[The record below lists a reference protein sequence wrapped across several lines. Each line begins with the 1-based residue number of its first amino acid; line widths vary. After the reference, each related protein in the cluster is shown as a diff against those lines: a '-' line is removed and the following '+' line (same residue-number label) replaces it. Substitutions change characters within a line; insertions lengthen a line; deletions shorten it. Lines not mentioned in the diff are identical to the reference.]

1 MRVDQALYG
10 TIRNGHGLR
19 CASGDRRLAAD
30 LAQRLDLPDTE
41 PLGADWSPVT
51 SGFPSRDRYV
61 LARTFSDP
69 TVGRSGMVISHALI
83 CDLAEIVGVDDLRA
97 LLAHLITSAAT
108 APDAV
113 EPLDVSPGQG
123 IPPASLDLADAAQA
137 LVARG
142 NGPVVRIGSDGF
154 EELIVALWGRL
165 WPTLRGKLYFRL
177 SFSPKDVVEKPGP
190 TIVCTP
196 ASLIGRWQDQRI
208 VGRNVA
214 GGLKAAGMIDGS
226 PEGGEL
232 RAFGGRMGAEL
243 DSFQDLQLLEQA
255 HAMATASPDTVARLV
270 SAARLVE
277 RLSPDPAR
285 GAAEKEAIVGRLARA
300 LPNATPSEILT
311 LRNLA
316 LPGFATSGALWK
328 GLEDWLADSSHPV
341 QHDAEA
347 VTIVTDALVG
357 TDAVERWRAAAR
369 RGLERSSTAPG
380 GAFAAAFWR
389 WAKAASSTSSP
400 LIALV
405 AADCEALDA
414 VIAAA
419 PTELDAATAKPII
432 ETAARFGLP
441 RLHAVA
447 AGASMKPA
455 DAARVQS
462 AVEKGADPAAMRLA
476 LRRAKPDEILD
487 IFADVPDDRVLTI
500 AGEAVAKDP
509 KLLARR
515 DMSTVP
521 NRRIW
526 TAALKEDPAAWDGP
540 AEPRKAFDQLL
551 GEQIDGAHA
560 SAELLDRLST
570 TPLADVTSFARRGEL
585 WAKLPA
591 PIRDRLLAATV
602 DAWFARAVTGA
613 KETAPEAPLADRIL
627 VDARLEQVVD
637 RVTAREIAEGL
648 RLIDGLGGLD
658 ANRFRTWVLTAVR
671 STRPL
676 SSADAELI
684 GRALAARRR
693 RDIVSDLLT
702 LYRGGRSDLAPALRH
717 CLDFIGFWDK
727 IFLDLTSVS
736 SAEKWDSLVGLAAEL
751 YPKGPDQDALWSR
764 AGGRDA
770 DLRHHGTGKERWHA
784 ALREIQ
790 NGRPPRAS
798 KLIGEMRIDY
808 PQNPNLKVLA
818 GDALF
823 RG

>member
-1 MRVDQALYG
+1 MRVDQAIYG

-69 TVGRSGMVISHALI
+69 TVGRSGMVVSHALI
-83 CDLAEIVGVDDLRA
+83 CQVAEIADASDLRS
-97 LLAHLITSAAT
+97 LLAHLITSAAA

-113 EPLDVSPGQG
+113 ETLDVLPAQG
-123 IPPASLDLADAAQA
+123 MPPATPDLADTAQA
-137 LVARG
+137 LVTRG

-154 EELIVALWGRL
+154 EELVVALWGRL
-165 WPTLRGKLYFRL
+165 WPALRGKLYFRL
-177 SFSPKDVVEKPGP
+177 SFSPKDIVGNPGP

-226 PEGGEL
+226 PDGGDL
-232 RAFGGRMGAEL
+232 RAFGEKIGANL
-243 DSFQDLQLLEQA
+243 DGFQDLQLLEQA
-255 HAMATASPDTVARLV
+255 HAMATANPDTVARLV

-300 LPNATPSEILT
+300 LCGATPSEILT

-316 LPGFATSGALWK
+316 LPGLATSGALWQ
-328 GLEDWLADSSHPV
+328 GLEDWLAVSGHPP

-347 VTIVTDALVG
+347 TTIVTDALVG
-357 TDAVERWRAAAR
+357 TEAVAPWRAAAM

-380 GAFAAAFWR
+380 GAFASAFWR
-389 WAKAASSTSSP
+389 WARAASRTSP
-400 LIALV
+400 PLV
-405 AADCEALDA
+405 ALAAGRGALDA
-414 VIAAA
+414 VVAAA
-419 PTELDAATAKPII
+419 PAELDAATAKPII
-432 ETAARFGLP
+432 DAAARSGLA

-447 AGASMKPA
+447 AGGSMKPV
-455 DAARVQS
+455 DAARAQ
-462 AVEKGADPAAMRLA
+462 AAAEKGTDPDAMRLA
-476 LRRAKPDEILD
+476 LRRAKPTEILD
-487 IFADVPDDRVLTI
+487 AFAEVPDERVLAI
-500 AGEAVAKDP
+500 AGEAVAKNP
-509 KLLARR
+509 NLLARR

-526 TAALKEDPAAWDGP
+526 AAALKGTPAAWNGP

-551 GEQIDGAHA
+551 AEQIDGAHPP
-560 SAELLDRLST
+560 AELLDRLST
-570 TPLADVTSFARRGEL
+570 TPLADVTSCPRRAEL
-585 WAKLPA
+585 WARLPVTV
-591 PIRDRLLAATV
+591 RDRLLAATA
-602 DAWFARAVTGA
+602 DAWFARVGGGA
-613 KETAPEAPLADRIL
+613 KEAAPEAPLNDRIL
-627 VDARLEQVVD
+627 ADARLD
-637 RVTAREIAEGL
+637 PLLDKVTARGIAEGL
-648 RLIDGLGGLD
+648 RLVDALGGLE
-658 ANRFRTWVLTAVR
+658 AERFRMWVLNAVR

-676 SSADAELI
+676 TPSDADLI

-693 RDIVSDLLT
+693 RDVVSELLT
-702 LYRGGRSDLAPALRH
+702 LYRGGRSDVAPALRH
-717 CLDFIGFWDK
+717 CLDLIGFWDRL
-727 IFLDLTSVS
+727 FLDITTVS
-736 SAEKWDSLVGLAAEL
+736 SAEKWDSFAGLAADL

-764 AGGRDA
+764 AGGRDS
-770 DLRHHGTGKERWHA
+770 DLRHHGSGNERWHD
-784 ALREIQ
+784 ALRGIQ
-790 NGRPPRAS
+790 NGRPPRVS
-798 KLIGEMRIDY
+798 KLIGEMRTDY
-808 PQNPNLKVLA
+808 PQNPNLRMLA

-823 RG
+823 RS